1 MQVETRGRQRRAEVA
16 LPTEGNN
23 PARAQT
29 LLGPPGTGENPPGHP
44 HVNGASEFF
53 KNGIGFKQFSVQFW
67 FKLKMNNNKHRGQ
80 DPVSS

>member
-1 MQVETRGRQRRAEVA
+1 MA

-29 LLGPPGTGENPPGHP
+29 LLGPPGTGKNPPGHP

-53 KNGIGFKQFSVQFW
+53 KNDWHWV
-67 FKLKMNNNKHRGQ
+67 
-80 DPVSS
+80 

>member
-1 MQVETRGRQRRAEVA
+1 MICLFFPKGRVCYFMQVETRRRQRRAEVA

-29 LLGPPGTGENPPGHP
+29 LLGPPGTGKNPPGHP

-53 KNGIGFKQFSVQFW
+53 KNDWHWV
-67 FKLKMNNNKHRGQ
+67 
-80 DPVSS
+80 